1 MSFSEFTK
9 ESIRIVSLV
18 TCESWLKNVQ
28 VGGFRTAGNVFDS
41 YKRRAKQEKRN
52 Q

>member
-9 ESIRIVSLV
+9 ESIRMVSLV
-18 TCESWLKNVQ
+18 TCKSGIKNVQ
-28 VGGFRTAGNVFDS
+28 VGGFRTACDVFDS